1 MPTKAN
7 TKHQILILE
16 DDPAALSE
24 LCETLDLPDYQVYG
38 VDTVGD
44 LWKIA
49 NEEEINLFLL
59 DVVVPDGDGLETAK
73 RIRQESD
80 VGIIIITGR
89 GDDIDRVMG
98 LEFGAD
104 DYIVKPFFPRELLA
118 RVKNVLRRVGDTHFQ
133 QGLADADHVITFEGW
148 HLNVQTLSLFAPNG
162 TEVPL
167 TNSEASLL
175 KAFVISPRRVLSRD
189 HLLNAIYGSN
199 WVGYD
204 RSIDGLV
211 SRLRKKFA
219 SHSDE
224 PKTFIK
230 SMRGTGYLFTAKAT
244 SSQRKHQPP
253 AFE

>member
-118 RVKNVLRRVGDTHFQ
+118 RVKNVL
-133 QGLADADHVITFEGW
+133 
-148 HLNVQTLSLFAPNG
+148 
-162 TEVPL
+162 
-167 TNSEASLL
+167 
-175 KAFVISPRRVLSRD
+175 
-189 HLLNAIYGSN
+189 
-199 WVGYD
+199 
-204 RSIDGLV
+204 
-211 SRLRKKFA
+211 
-219 SHSDE
+219 
-224 PKTFIK
+224 KT
-230 SMRGTGYLFTAKAT
+230 SG
-244 SSQRKHQPP
+244 
-253 AFE
+253 